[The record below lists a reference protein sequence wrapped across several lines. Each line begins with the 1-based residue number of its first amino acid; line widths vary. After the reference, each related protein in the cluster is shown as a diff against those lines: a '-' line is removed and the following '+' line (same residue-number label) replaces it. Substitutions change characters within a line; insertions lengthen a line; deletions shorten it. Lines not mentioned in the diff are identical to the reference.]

1 VRRASRRTWH
11 GLLRGQVELY
21 EFQPTMIHTKTVVV
35 DGAVTSIGSINFD
48 PRSFALNAEFGVV
61 ALDKQI
67 AVRMEEAFTSDL
79 ALARRVTSEDLRQL
93 SVWGKLLDTLCY
105 WVRAQL

>member
-1 VRRASRRTWH
+1 
-11 GLLRGQVELY
+11 
-21 EFQPTMIHTKTVVV
+21 
-35 DGAVTSIGSINFD
+35 
-48 PRSFALNAEFGVV
+48 
-61 ALDKQI
+61 
-67 AVRMEEAFTSDL
+67 MEEAFTSDL